1 MFYRPYYGAG
11 RIGYGARRLALGSL
25 WRRPGTLFGRGT
37 GYGYRRGLSPYRTGY
52 RGFYGATYR
61 GRRPGALSYY
71 SRYRQHWPLGYR
83 GRFAAYGRAPAYYGG
98 AQVYG
103 AGAPPQAGPPAP
115 PSLAPQWVLWAQAC
129 LAQIVGSWVPQTGQI
144 GKATRKAIGIF
155 QSQQQLPATGLLDA
169 ATVNALQQACSGQ
182 AAAALP
188 MAPPAGDDVAA
199 ATAAAA
205 ASAPTGGADAAGAA
219 PDGGAALD
227 AAGAPDASAG
237 APPAD
242 GATAGEFEGWRGRR
256 RRRLGRLWGGG
267 SRYQSD
273 DNDDSGDPG
282 SGQWGGG
289 WRRRWR

>member
-199 ATAAAA
+199 ATAA
-205 ASAPTGGADAAGAA
+205 SAPTGGADAAGAA

-273 DNDDSGDPG
+273 DDDDSGDPG